1 MADLREGDLMEE
13 KENINQQNDVT
24 TELEQEIKIKTELQ
38 PDDWLCIACN
48 KKITSDKARFEY
60 DNQSEFQFINP
71 GGFYFDILTFCSADG
86 SREMGEPTLEFTWF
100 KGHSWSFAV
109 CSRCSNHLGWK
120 YVGKYSFY
128 GLIKSRLIKGAALFN

>member
-1 MADLREGDLMEE
+1 MEE
-13 KENINQQNDVT
+13 KEHTIKQIYVDA
-24 TELEQEIKIKTELQ
+24 ELKEKVKVKTELQ

-48 KKITSDKARFEY
+48 KKITTDKERFEY
-60 DNQSEFQFINP
+60 NNQTEFQFINP
-71 GGFYFDILTFCSADG
+71 GGFYFDLITFDSADG
-86 SREMGEPTLEFTWF
+86 CREIGEPTLEFTWF